1 MYSALTMNQK
11 VYRSRIWKKFV
22 RKKAVDRAR
31 MQQTELRRAL
41 DLIDL
46 TTFGI
51 ANTFGLGVY
60 VLAGMGARVAGPGIC
75 VSHFIVGVATTIT
88 ALCYGELAAAVPR
101 SGSVYSYTYVLMGE
115 FMAFIFGWLQCL
127 ENIIGV
133 ACLGGGLST
142 YIDNMI
148 DNKLA
153 DYFAEINI
161 PVVLA
166 EPNVFAAFLIAIC
179 SSDLKNWSWKPGDE
193 DFPTDGSGG
202 SGGFFPFGF
211 HGVLVITRHC
221 VYAYRGFEGISCA
234 GEEAKNPRKLI
245 PLAIL
250 LTLIIAS
257 VSYIGVAVAL
267 TLMWPYFD
275 ESITS
280 PFPYALDMTNMHNV
294 KWVVSTGILFCLCA
308 CLLGNTYTCTRV
320 LYSMGADGLILKW
333 FGKVNSKTKT
343 PIFSTVATA
352 LLSGA
357 FAIILGTD
365 DFVRTIVS
373 IVNLVS
379 HTVVSVCVLLLR
391 YRNVHE
397 QCSQHEQDGSP
408 IRMEVLLNLKAHSKT
423 PTAQSYLIVKITIL
437 IMCLLIYFSYGIGH
451 SVENTEKEQP
461 SESGSCFQS
470 NSASMT

>member
-179 SSDLKNWSWKPGDE
+179 SCILVGGVELSVTFQKLLTFLNLTTLTIIIVIGVCNADLKNWSWKPGDE

-308 CLLGNTYTCTRV
+308 
-320 LYSMGADGLILKW
+320 W
-333 FGKVNSKTKT
+333 
-343 PIFSTVATA
+343 
-352 LLSGA
+352 
-357 FAIILGTD
+357 
-365 DFVRTIVS
+365 S
-373 IVNLVS
+373 ICN
-379 HTVVSVCVLLLR
+379 HTW
-391 YRNVHE
+391 YR
-397 QCSQHEQDGSP
+397 
-408 IRMEVLLNLKAHSKT
+408 R
-423 PTAQSYLIVKITIL
+423 
-437 IMCLLIYFSYGIGH
+437 FR
-451 SVENTEKEQP
+451 
-461 SESGSCFQS
+461 
-470 NSASMT
+470 